1 MDFSVHVSN
10 FILQSTDWKYNNDYV
25 DSNDAYRHSKWPSMM
40 KKRLLIAKRLL
51 KETGILIIT
60 IDDNELSH
68 LDCILMSM
76 FPSLT

>member
-1 MDFSVHVSN
+1 
-10 FILQSTDWKYNNDYV
+10 
-25 DSNDAYRHSKWPSMM
+25 MM

-76 FPSLT
+76 FPNMIGLLLLLNTVNAEDAAKHG